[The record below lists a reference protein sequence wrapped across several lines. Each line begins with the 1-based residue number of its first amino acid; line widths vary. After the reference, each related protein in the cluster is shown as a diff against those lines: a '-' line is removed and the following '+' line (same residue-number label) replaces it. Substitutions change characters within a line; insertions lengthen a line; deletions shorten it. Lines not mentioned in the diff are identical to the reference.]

1 VRLEDFRE
9 VDFRLELLLAGRDAL
24 PEVDF
29 RAEDVLPRVL
39 VLFLPRVLVLFLPR
53 VLVLFL
59 ALLPLDPR
67 LLEADFAE
75 DFRRRAT
82 APAPT
87 APAAAPAVTSAA
99 GAAARLAT

>member
-39 VLFLPRVLVLFLPR
+39 VLFLPRVLVF
-53 VLVLFL
+53 FL
-59 ALLPLDPR
+59 ALLPLDLR